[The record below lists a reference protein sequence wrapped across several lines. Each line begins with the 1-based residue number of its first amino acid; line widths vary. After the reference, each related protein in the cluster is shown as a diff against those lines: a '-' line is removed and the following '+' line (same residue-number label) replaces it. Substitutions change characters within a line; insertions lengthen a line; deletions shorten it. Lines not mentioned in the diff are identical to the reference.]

1 MFFKQLR
8 IIPQAVKSARYW
20 ASKLGLQEHP
30 EGGHFRETYRSQAQF
45 KTERGLRSAST
56 AIFYLLEKGQFS
68 AFHRIKSDEM
78 WHFYAG
84 SPLAVHVIDE
94 GGKLVTIKMGNDPG
108 RKKQSLQAVVRA
120 GCWFAAASTGQYSL
134 VGCTVAPGFDFA
146 DWEVGRRADMLKE
159 YPQHRRVI
167 EKYAR

>member
-1 MFFKQLR
+1 MFFKHLY
-8 IIPQAVKSARYW
+8 IPQTVKKGTRYW
-20 ASKLGLQEHP
+20 VDRLGLQEHL
-30 EGGHFRETYRSQAQF
+30 EGGYFRETYRSDAQF
-45 KTERGLRSAST
+45 ETERGLRSAST

-84 SPLAVHVIDE
+84 SPLAVHVID
-94 GGKLVTIKMGNDPG
+94 GDKLGTIKLGNDPG
-108 RKKQSLQAVVRA
+108 RRQSLQAVVRA
-120 GCWFAAASTGQYSL
+120 GCWFAAASLGQYSL

-146 DWEVGRRADMLKE
+146 DWEVGRRADMLKA
-159 YPQHRRVI
+159 YPRHRRVI